1 MACSTS
7 EETSIRG
14 RIIGIEIWVIF
25 IEGADHGVSRE
36 HDIIARPAEEVV
48 PATATDDPVVT
59 LKAVSSV
66 VFGRARESVV
76 PRCTEE
82 DVGLGASGPLNSLE
96 FVVDRV
102 ALRVERTNEID

>member
-1 MACSTS
+1 
-7 EETSIRG
+7 
-14 RIIGIEIWVIF
+14 VIF
-25 IEGADHGVSRE
+25 IEGAYHRVSRE
-36 HDIIARPAEEVV
+36 HDVVARSAEEVV
-48 PATATDDPVVT
+48 PATKTGDPVVT

-96 FVVDRV
+96 FVVDRS
-102 ALRVERTNEID
+102 AQRVERSNEID